1 MRKATDLYIIISPQH
16 QSKESYRTLLTLTE
30 IMNLIE
36 IDHPVELDHFAAMI
50 ILRTTEQGITRL
62 ANLTVYKE
70 SISSNHHLLVLHLYA
85 GALRV
90 SVRIRPRSC
99 FCWLKTIT

>member
-1 MRKATDLYIIISPQH
+1 M
-16 QSKESYRTLLTLTE
+16 LTLTE

-36 IDHPVELDHFAAMI
+36 IDHLVELDHFAAMI

-70 SISSNHHLLVLHLYA
+70 SISSHHHLLVLHLYA